1 MAQKDRIADI
11 VNLIRVEQK
20 VNVSNLAKR
29 YQVTTETIRR
39 DLELLE
45 KDGIVARTYGGA
57 IAVQPPPV
65 PSDYNGL
72 SRTPKRKPS
81 WVRSLPV

>member
-45 KDGIVARTYGGA
+45 KEEKSE
-57 IAVQPPPV
+57 AVERYIEIIGNRVEMLKQLM
-65 PSDYNGL
+65 SEWNGL
-72 SRTPKRKPS
+72 LTTC
-81 WVRSLPV
+81 